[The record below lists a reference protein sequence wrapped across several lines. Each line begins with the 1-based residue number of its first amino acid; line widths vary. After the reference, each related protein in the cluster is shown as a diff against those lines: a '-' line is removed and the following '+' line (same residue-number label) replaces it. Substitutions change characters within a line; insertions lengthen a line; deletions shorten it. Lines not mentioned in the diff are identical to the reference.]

1 MGKKQVKASKPT
13 AIKKARKG
21 KVHQLS
27 FISTDRGGLVP
38 LGVLKSHEIKKGED
52 GKSKRIVESDK
63 WYFEHDLIP
72 LPFNAAGL
80 LELMDNCSYFDACV
94 RQIAIDVVGSGYD
107 IVPREKDRENE
118 AEKKELQA
126 FMDETNTENESVEE
140 VLKQAVIDFEA
151 IGWLGIEA
159 SRGKDDKINGI
170 FDIPAHTIRIS
181 DDSKEKDALM
191 KRRYCQ
197 IRGDKKRWF
206 KAFGVEGNISAID
219 GKELKSDTK
228 SENVA
233 HEMIFR
239 REYYP
244 LSDYYGRPNILS
256 AIGAVRGL
264 IGVRDFNLS
273 FFDNYG
279 VPAALVTL
287 TGEWEEGSPRH
298 IRDFIDTE
306 IKGSDNAHKTLVI
319 EIPETGTF
327 TWIPLVTDMKEGSF
341 SVYFKSLRD
350 EVLAAYKMPPYRIG
364 IAETGALGGSTA
376 PESTKI
382 YNQAVV
388 KTLQKMVSDILNND
402 IVKDGLQIET
412 YIVKFKE
419 IDTRDLDALV
429 KRWKEL
435 LGMAAITPGWIA
447 EQIGLDTEDMPH
459 AKEYYIANTYVPVLE
474 AGTVTPETVKA
485 SEDELKKIVDEMIK
499 KHKGVK

>member
-1 MGKKQVKASKPT
+1 MAKKQTKPKKQVVTK
-13 AIKKARKG
+13 IKKG
-21 KVHQLS
+21 KVHKLS
-27 FISTDRGGLVP
+27 FISTDRGGLIP
-38 LGVLKSHEIKKGED
+38 LGVLKDHELKKDKD
-52 GKSKRIVESDK
+52 GKSKQIVESSQ
-63 WYFEHDLIP
+63 WYYENALIP

-94 RQIAIDVVGSGYD
+94 RQIAIDAVGSGYD
-107 IVPREKDRENE
+107 IVPREEGKENE
-118 AEKKELQA
+118 IEKKVLQE
-126 FMDETNTENESVEE
+126 FMNETNTENESVEE
-140 VLKQAVIDFEA
+140 VLKQTVIDYEA
-151 IGWLGIEA
+151 IGWLGLEI
-159 SRGKDDKINGI
+159 SRGADDKINGI
-170 FDIPAHTIRIS
+170 FNIPAHTIRIS
-181 DDSKEKDALM
+181 DESKEKSDLM

-197 IRGDKKRWF
+197 VRGDKKRWF
-206 KAFGVEGNISAID
+206 KAFGTEGNMSALD
-219 GKELKSDTK
+219 GKELKADTK

-233 HEMIFR
+233 NELIYR

-287 TGEWEEGSPRH
+287 TGEWEEGSPLL

-306 IKGSDNAHKTLVI
+306 IKGTDNAHKTLVI

-327 TWIPLVTDMKEGSF
+327 EWIPLVTDMKEGSF

-364 IAETGALGGSTA
+364 IAETGKLGGSTA

-382 YNQAVV
+382 YNQSVI
-388 KTLQKMVSDILNND
+388 KTLQKMVGDILNND
-402 IVKDGLQIET
+402 IIKDGLQIET
-412 YIVKFKE
+412 CIVKFKE
-419 IDTRDLDALV
+419 IDTRDMDALV

-435 LGMAAITPGWIA
+435 FGMAVITPGHIA
-447 EQIGLDTEDMPH
+447 GELGLSAEDMPH
-459 AKEYYIANTYVPVLE
+459 AKEYYILNTYVPILE
-474 AGTVTPETVKA
+474 AGTVTEQAVKTTE
-485 SEDELKKIVDEMIK
+485 EDLKKMVDDMIK
-499 KHKGVK
+499 KSEGGK

>member
-1 MGKKQVKASKPT
+1 MAKKRMKSKKPVVNK
-13 AIKKARKG
+13 IKKG
-21 KVHQLS
+21 KVHKLS
-27 FISTDRGGLVP
+27 FISTDRGGLIP
-38 LGVLKSHEIKKGED
+38 LGVLKDHELKKDKD
-52 GKSKRIVESDK
+52 GKSKRIVESDN
-63 WYFEHDLIP
+63 WYIENALVP

-94 RQIAIDVVGSGYD
+94 RQIAIDTVGSGYD
-107 IVPREKDRENE
+107 IVPREEGKENE
-118 AEKKELQA
+118 AEKKALQE
-126 FMDETNTENESVEE
+126 FMNETNTENESVEE
-140 VLKQAVIDFEA
+140 VLKQAVIDYEA

-181 DDSKEKDALM
+181 DDSKEKSDVM

-206 KAFGVEGNISAID
+206 KAFGVEGNISDID

-233 HEMIFR
+233 HELIYR

-244 LSDYYGRPNILS
+244 QSDYYGRPNILS

-287 TGEWEEGSPRH
+287 TGEWEEGSPKH

-306 IKGSDNAHKTLVI
+306 IRGSDNAHKTLVV
-319 EIPETGTF
+319 ELNPESTLE
-327 TWIPLVTDMKEGSF
+327 WKPLVTDMKEGSF

-364 IAETGALGGSTA
+364 IAETGKLGGSTA

-382 YNQAVV
+382 YNQSVIR
-388 KTLQKMVSDILNND
+388 TLQKMVSDILNND
-402 IVKDGLQIET
+402 IIKDGLQIET
-412 YIVKFKE
+412 CIVKFKE
-419 IDTRDLDALV
+419 IDTRDMDALV

-435 LGMAAITPGWIA
+435 LGIAVITPGWIA
-447 EQIGLDTEDMPH
+447 EQMGLDTKDMPH
-459 AKEYYIANTYVPVLE
+459 AKEYYIANTFVPILE
-474 AGTVTPETVKA
+474 AGTVTEQAVKRT
-485 SEDELKKIVDEMIK
+485 EEELSKMVDDMVKEVMKKNA
-499 KHKGVK
+499 